1 MKKLIAIVLAAML
14 LLNLAACG
22 AKNNTETT
30 PTTVGEETVGSIL
43 LADFKAN
50 NSGTALAV
58 AERLLENPVIVFMSG
73 AMSIEEG
80 WLTGFGETEITG
92 FKEGA
97 MFGPM
102 IGTIPFVGYIF
113 ELDEGA
119 DVEAFKTTLQEN
131 ADLRWNICTQA
142 DELIVENE
150 GNKVFFLMCPKAFED
165 TGANDNGI
173 VEEEPGDI
181 KIPIA

>member
-1 MKKLIAIVLAAML
+1 MKKLIAILLAAML

-22 AKNNTETT
+22 AKNNAETT

-43 LADFKAN
+43 LADFKAD
-50 NSGTALAV
+50 NSGTALAI

-92 FKEGA
+92 FAEGA
-97 MFGPM
+97 MFAPM

-119 DVEAFKTTLQEN
+119 DVEAFKTTLKEN

-150 GNKVFFLMCPKAFED
+150 GNKVFFLMCPKSFED
-165 TGANDNGI
+165 AGSDVNDI
-173 VEEEPGDI
+173 VEEEAGDI